1 VNFNDEVYL
10 DADFTNDTKVLEHG
24 LARIDSRGGTAMR
37 DAIRMSIDHLKEK
50 AKRDKKVILL
60 VTDDNASAMSLDA
73 LVRLAQK
80 DDVLVYAIGLLADE
94 DKREASKA
102 KRALG
107 ILVESTGARSFTRG
121 MLRKSTR
128 SHMRSRTTSVTN
140 TPIAYTPS
148 NVAFDGTYR
157 QIKLALKAPGNPVG
171 RTRSGYYAVPDKTRA
186 AVRNPL

>member
-140 TPIAYTPS
+140 TPSLTP
-148 NVAFDGTYR
+148 
-157 QIKLALKAPGNPVG
+157 L
-171 RTRSGYYAVPDKTRA
+171 RTWRSMGPTARSSWP
-186 AVRNPL
+186 